1 MQPIIIIG
9 MHRSGTSMIAN
20 VLKEIGVFI
29 GNDLDN
35 NNESRYFNKLNDWVF
50 YQAGATWD
58 NPYNFQFITD
68 GFKEN
73 VNNALL
79 KHLSSL
85 KSRGYMGMGKKIL
98 KYKSLQNLDFHWG
111 WKDPLNTFAT
121 EMWQDIFPEA
131 KIIHVYRNPIDVAIS
146 LQNREKNHL
155 KVYGSKTRT
164 GLKKYFNELTLSK
177 RRIYNLSLR
186 ILELSEGI
194 KLWEQYVEKAL
205 SYSRDRHNIFSIC
218 YEDFLKEPEKQLKL
232 LSDFI
237 EIDVTTDKV
246 TQIAHSI
253 NYVRRF
259 AFVTNPDYCKIYDR
273 IKTMPLIKQLG
284 YDTIVN

>member
-1 MQPIIIIG
+1 
-9 MHRSGTSMIAN
+9 MHRSGTSMIAS

-29 GNDLDN
+29 GNDLDD
-35 NNESRYFNKLNDWVF
+35 NNESSYFHKLNDWVF

-58 NPYNFQFITD
+58 NPYNCQFITD

-73 VNNALL
+73 VNTTLL
-79 KHLSSL
+79 MHLSSL
-85 KSRGYMGMGKKIL
+85 KSMSYMGIGKKKV
-98 KYKSLQNLDFHWG
+98 KYKSFQNLDFHWG
-111 WKDPLNTFAT
+111 WKDPLNTFTA

-146 LQNREKNHL
+146 LQNREKNYL
-155 KVYGSKTRT
+155 QLYGSKTRT
-164 GLKKYFNELTLSK
+164 GFKKYFNEITRK
-177 RRIYNLSLR
+177 KKRIYNLSLR

-205 SYSRDRHNIFSIC
+205 SYSSERQNLFSIC
-218 YEDFLKEPEKQLKL
+218 YEDFLKEPEKQIKR
-232 LSDFI
+232 LSDFV
-237 EIDVTTDKV
+237 ELDVTTNKV
-246 TQIAHSI
+246 AQIAHST
-253 NYVRRF
+253 NYGRRF

-284 YDTIVN
+284 YDTVVTD